1 MNASTRN
8 GTPTGAFTLIEL
20 LVVIAI
26 IAILA
31 AMLLP
36 ALASA
41 KERAKRA
48 NCLSNV
54 RQLGINV
61 QVYSGDNRD
70 FVPMQPATG
79 SWIWDMNKATG
90 NALISAEASTNNP
103 GSDTRKIL
111 YCPGSFANV
120 SYTNDIFWGYGSDK
134 IIAGYGWLGQRSDQD
149 ADHNRGG
156 TLGGGRKFVSKTT
169 KLYPKGTSNTELVV
183 DPTPSIGITAPIDWH
198 SYNSGMGM
206 GIDLPHS
213 GHMAKG
219 HPAGA
224 NILFLDNHSQ
234 WRPFLEI
241 GPNYDT
247 GDRSVYFWF

>member
-1 MNASTRN
+1 MKASTRN

-31 AMLLP
+31 AILLP

-41 KERAKRA
+41 KERAKRV

-61 QVYSGDNRD
+61 QVYSGDNND
-70 FVPMQPATG
+70 FVPMQTATG
-79 SWIWDMNKATG
+79 SWVWDMHKATG
-90 NALISAEASTNNP
+90 NALISAEANTNNP
-103 GSDTRKIL
+103 GTEKRKIL

-120 SYTNDIFWGYGSDK
+120 SFTNETFWTYGGDK

-149 ADHNRGG
+149 VDHNRNG
-156 TLGGGRKFVSKTT
+156 TLAGGRKFVSKTT
-169 KLYPKGTSNTELVV
+169 KLYPKGNSSTELVV
-183 DPTPSIGITAPIDWH
+183 DPTPSIGITPPIDWH
-198 SYNSGMGM
+198 SYNSGMSM
-206 GIDLPHS
+206 ADLPRS
-213 GHMAKG
+213 GHMAKS

-224 NILFLDNHSQ
+224 NILFLDNHSA

-241 GPNYDT
+241 GPNYNT
-247 GDRSVYFWF
+247 NDRSVYFWF

>member
-1 MNASTRN
+1 
-8 GTPTGAFTLIEL
+8 LIEL

-31 AMLLP
+31 AMILP

-41 KERAKRA
+41 KERAKRV

-54 RQLGINV
+54 RQIGINT
-61 QVYSGDNRD
+61 QIYSGDNKD
-70 FVPMQPATG
+70 FVPMQAATG
-79 SWIWDMNKATG
+79 SWIWDMNKATA
-90 NALISAEASTNNP
+90 NALISGEVSTNNP
-103 GSDTRKIL
+103 GVIKRKIL

-120 SYTNDIFWGYGSDK
+120 SYDNDTFWNYGGEK

-149 ADHNRGG
+149 ADHNRNG
-156 TLGGGRKFVSKTT
+156 TLAGGRKFISRTT
-169 KLYPKGTSNTELVV
+169 KLYVKGSSSTELVV
-183 DPTPSIGITAPIDWH
+183 DPTPSIGSTAPIDWH

-206 GIDLPHS
+206 QDLPHS
-213 GHMAKG
+213 GHMAKT

-224 NILFLDNHSQ
+224 NILYLDNHSA
-234 WRPFLEI
+234 WRTFAEL

-247 GDRSVYFWF
+247 NDRSVFFWF